1 MEEEDEEEEEEEV
14 AFWLVSAAVFAEVSF
29 SCQLP
34 AFSSHA
40 QNRRAVAALHSTLGF
55 SAPQ

>member
-1 MEEEDEEEEEEEV
+1 MEEEDEEEEEV

-40 QNRRAVAALHSTLGF
+40 QNRRAVAVLHSTLGF